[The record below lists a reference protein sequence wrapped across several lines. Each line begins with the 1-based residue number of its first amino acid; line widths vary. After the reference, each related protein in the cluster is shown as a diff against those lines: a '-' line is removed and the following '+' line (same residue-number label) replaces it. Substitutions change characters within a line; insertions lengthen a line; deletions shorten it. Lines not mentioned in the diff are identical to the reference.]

1 MKWENDFDLLL
12 HFIAD
17 HPSISIRPS
26 TISIPTEIRGEFYSL
41 FQKVRYDFVEELMER
56 RLEKAYQLTENWS
69 VVSEQVKEKYS
80 LSNIELDRVLATFI
94 KDPLD
99 TLAGFI
105 FSDLFDVLRSNI
117 SIDDFSINSTR
128 LLTRK
133 ASELFKRGYSR
144 YICLKL
150 LLFLNGSELYTAFSP
165 DSSYD
170 ADAVNGTP
178 SLNRFDEPPQIK
190 RTEQLVFEYSASCG
204 FLSSRMIT
212 YSPVLEKYVALR
224 CDHYSP
230 FWNSSKRS
238 TNRQWLNIDE
248 IQIDY
253 GLNDLWP
260 DMYVYF
266 SDSID
271 DLNICSERTLL
282 CRPDINL
289 EFVIQ
294 NNINIEKKACSVKRH
309 ATITKPTHGTIVLCY
324 ESIEPSVFNQIINDS
339 NSNPVKATMNDS
351 PLVIMERTQQ
361 EQENA
366 EPLVYEETGAVEE
379 TSCNS
384 DCCDVGTEDPQFIKL
399 INIKWETSLLE
410 KELNNL
416 VNPKTDS
423 AF

>member
-1 MKWENDFDLLL
+1 
-12 HFIAD
+12 
-17 HPSISIRPS
+17 
-26 TISIPTEIRGEFYSL
+26 
-41 FQKVRYDFVEELMER
+41 MER

-80 LSNIELDRVLATFI
+80 LSNIELDRVLAAFI

-117 SIDDFSINSTR
+117 SIDEFSINSTR

-150 LLFLNGSELYTAFSP
+150 LLFLNGSELFTAFSP

-224 CDHYSP
+224 CDHYP
-230 FWNSSKRS
+230 FNCGGFGGKTGEWG
-238 TNRQWLNIDE
+238 IVE
-248 IQIDY
+248 
-253 GLNDLWP
+253 
-260 DMYVYF
+260 
-266 SDSID
+266 
-271 DLNICSERTLL
+271 
-282 CRPDINL
+282 
-289 EFVIQ
+289 
-294 NNINIEKKACSVKRH
+294 ACSMSKKVGGHPVLYKNTRQSNNTSIYRHFSVKSKMKVGGTNDGKIL
-309 ATITKPTHGTIVLCY
+309 AWDAQFYSTISPT
-324 ESIEPSVFNQIINDS
+324 
-339 NSNPVKATMNDS
+339 
-351 PLVIMERTQQ
+351 
-361 EQENA
+361 
-366 EPLVYEETGAVEE
+366 
-379 TSCNS
+379 
-384 DCCDVGTEDPQFIKL
+384 
-399 INIKWETSLLE
+399 
-410 KELNNL
+410 
-416 VNPKTDS
+416 
-423 AF
+423 